1 MPTLRFGKPQRA
13 LERRDQP
20 RQGGL
25 RRAHAA
31 LSSSGN
37 DSKGLARQS
46 ERNAWLSW
54 GSAVRHDLVGRI
66 AEEDVAPVRAPLRDA
81 QGKALGALVEG
92 DPGYA
97 QALAVLARPHVH

>member
-1 MPTLRFGKPQRA
+1 MAFCITSPITSIGHLK
-13 LERRDQP
+13 
-20 RQGGL
+20 
-25 RRAHAA
+25 
-31 LSSSGN
+31 SSGN